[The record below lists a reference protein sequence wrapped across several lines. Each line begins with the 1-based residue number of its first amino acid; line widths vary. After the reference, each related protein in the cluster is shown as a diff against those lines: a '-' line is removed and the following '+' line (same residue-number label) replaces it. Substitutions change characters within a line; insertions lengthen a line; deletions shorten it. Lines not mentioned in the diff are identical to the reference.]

1 MPWTM
6 DDYPQSWKNFD
17 ELKRKKA
24 IDIGN
29 AMLKDGYKEQD
40 TIPIAT
46 KQAEEWYKDA
56 SKEDLNKLKNKK
68 ITQHDEDRSANS
80 KLNEKDVHVYFE
92 DDEWKIKT
100 DGAKQAS
107 ETFDKKGDA
116 MKRARNITSNRDTE
130 IIEHK
135 KNEN

>member
-46 KQAEEWYKDA
+46 KHAEEWYKDA

-68 ITQHDEDRSANS
+68 ITQHDEDRSANP

-107 ETFDKKGDA
+107 ETFDKKEDA

>member
-6 DDYPQSWKNFD
+6 EDYPQSWKNFD
-17 ELKRKKA
+17 KLERKKA

-29 AMLKDGYKEQD
+29 AMLKDGYSESD

-46 KQAEEWYKDA
+46 KQAESWYKNA
-56 SKEDLNKLKNKK
+56 SQQELDDLRNKK
-68 ITQHDEDRSANS
+68 ITQHQKDNEANPE
-80 KLNEKDVHVYFE
+80 LNERDVHVYFE
-92 DDEWKIKT
+92 DDSWKVKT

-107 ETFDKKGDA
+107 DRFDKKEDA
-116 MKRARNITSNRDTE
+116 MKRARNIADNRDVE

-135 KNEN
+135 KDE